1 MKEQIRSVE
10 FAPGKTMHFDIG
22 RIAKQA
28 DGACVVRLGDTMVL
42 CTVVSA
48 KEPKEGQ
55 SFFPL
60 TVDHRESFSAA
71 GRFPGG
77 FLKREG
83 RPSEKEILSSRLI
96 DRSMRPLFPSGY
108 LNETQVISNVI
119 SSDGQNDGDVLA
131 GVGASMAAT
140 ISAIP
145 FAGPMAKVRVG
156 FVDSKFIINPTVD
169 ELKESAIDMIV
180 GGTLESVVMIEGE
193 MTEISES
200 TMLTAIK
207 FAHEAIKKLCQF
219 QLDVR
224 AEIGVE
230 KRPFTMYEV
239 NAAVKEAVLST
250 IGTQLDDVVAK
261 GLNKEDF
268 SGQVG
273 DVKSAIKAKFEAEFA
288 EDSDASSKMS
298 DVSSVFEDALKSAMR
313 NRVLNKKIRLDGRQP
328 AEIRDIWSQTGYIV
342 RAHGSSLFTRGETQ
356 ALVSCTLGTKRDEQ
370 SIDGL
375 FSTEGKQF
383 MLHYNFPP
391 YSVGETGRTGNPGR
405 REIGHGYL
413 AERAL
418 KKMMPS
424 FEEFGYVI
432 RLISDI
438 TESNGSSSMA
448 SVCGGSMALMDAG
461 VPIKKPVGGIAM
473 GMIFGDNNAV
483 VLSDIRGEEDYMGD
497 MDFKICGTRDGI
509 TAVQMDIKVQGIP
522 YEVMDEA
529 LNQAKDG
536 RFHMLDKMAETITE
550 HRQQLSE
557 FAPQIIKVIID
568 GDTIGAVIGPGGK
581 VIQSLQKETGTEIW
595 IEEVGN
601 KGEVTIS
608 ADSLVKAQ
616 DAEQR
621 IKMITGQLEEGAVYK
636 GVVKAIKD
644 FGAFVEIAPG
654 RDGLLHISE
663 YQHERVNNLADFI
676 SIGDELE
683 VMLLKVEQG
692 GKLRLSR
699 KQMLPKP

>member
-28 DGACVVRLGDTMVL
+28 DGACVVRLGDTMVI

-48 KEPKEGQ
+48 KETREGQ
-55 SFFPL
+55 NFFPL

-96 DRSMRPLFPSGY
+96 DRTMRPLFPKGY
-108 LNETQVISNVI
+108 YNDTQVITNVI

-131 GVGASMAAT
+131 GVGASMATT
-140 ISAIP
+140 ISDIP
-145 FAGPMAKVRVG
+145 FAGPMAEVRVG
-156 FVDSKFIINPTVD
+156 LIDNKFIVNPTVD
-169 ELKESAIDMIV
+169 ELAISEIDMIV
-180 GGTLESVVMIEGE
+180 GGTLDSVVMIEGE
-193 MTEISES
+193 MSEVSES
-200 TMLTAIK
+200 TMVQAIK
-207 FAHEAIKKLCQF
+207 YGHEAIKKLCQF
-219 QLDVR
+219 QLEVR
-224 AEIGVE
+224 EEIGKE
-230 KRPFTMYEV
+230 KREFTVYEV
-239 NAAVKEAVLST
+239 EASLKEEVTAK
-250 IGTQLDDVVAK
+250 IGSSLDDIVAK

-268 SGQVG
+268 SEQVSEVKEQISTHFQEKFADDEDIDQKIS
-273 DVKSAIKAKFEAEFA
+273 DVK
-288 EDSDASSKMS
+288 
-298 DVSSVFEDALKSAMR
+298 SVFEDSLKAAMR
-313 NRVLNKKIRLDGRQP
+313 NRVLNQEIRLDGRKP
-328 AEIRDIWSQTGYIV
+328 NEIRDIWTQTGYIV
-342 RAHGSSLFTRGETQ
+342 RAHGSSIFTRGETQ

-375 FSTEGKQF
+375 FSSEGKKF

-405 REIGHGYL
+405 REIGHGHL

-424 FEEFGYVI
+424 FDEFGYVVRI
-432 RLISDI
+432 ISDI

-461 VPIKKPVGGIAM
+461 VPLKKPVGGIAM
-473 GMIFGDNNAV
+473 GMIVGDDKAV
-483 VLSDIRGEEDYMGD
+483 VLSDIRGEEDHMGD
-497 MDFKICGTRDGI
+497 MDFKVCGTRDGI

-522 YEVMDEA
+522 YEVMEKA
-529 LNQAKDG
+529 LDQAKDG
-536 RFHMLDKMAETITE
+536 RFHMLDKMADTISE
-550 HRQQLSE
+550 PRQQLSE
-557 FAPQIIKVIID
+557 FAPQMIKLIID

-581 VIQSLQKETGTEIW
+581 VIQSLQKETGAEIW
-595 IEEVGN
+595 IEEVDN

-608 ADSLVKAQ
+608 ADNLEKAK
-616 DAEQR
+616 DAVQR

-663 YQHERVNNLADFI
+663 YQHERVNHLADFI
-676 SIGDELE
+676 SVGDEME
-683 VMLLKVEQG
+683 VVLLKVEQG

-699 KQMLPKP
+699 KALLPKP

>member
-48 KEPKEGQ
+48 KEAREGQ
-55 SFFPL
+55 NFFPL

-96 DRSMRPLFPSGY
+96 DRTMRPLFPKGY
-108 LNETQVISNVI
+108 YNDTQVITNVI

-131 GVGASMAAT
+131 GVGASLATT
-140 ISAIP
+140 ISDIP
-145 FAGPMAKVRVG
+145 FAGPMAEVRVG
-156 FVDSKFIINPTVD
+156 LIDNKFIVNPTVE
-169 ELKESAIDMIV
+169 ELAISEIDMIV
-180 GGTLESVVMIEGE
+180 GGTLDSVVMIEGE

-200 TMLTAIK
+200 TMVQAIK
-207 FAHEAIKKLCQF
+207 YGHEAIKKLCQF
-219 QLDVR
+219 QLEVR
-224 AEIGVE
+224 EEIGKE
-230 KRPFTMYEV
+230 KREFTVYEV
-239 NAAVKEAVLST
+239 PAALKTEVLDK
-250 IGTQLDDVVAK
+250 IGSSLDDIVAK

-268 SGQVG
+268 SDQVSVVKHEVIEFFDQKFNEDEEHDQKLS
-273 DVKSAIKAKFEAEFA
+273 DVK
-288 EDSDASSKMS
+288 
-298 DVSSVFEDALKSAMR
+298 SVFEDSLKAAMR
-313 NRVLNKKIRLDGRQP
+313 NRVLKEEIRLDGRKP
-328 AEIRDIWSQTGYIV
+328 SDIRDIWTQTGYIV
-342 RAHGSSLFTRGETQ
+342 RAHGSSIFTRGETQ

-375 FSTEGKQF
+375 FSSEGKKF

-391 YSVGETGRTGNPGR
+391 YSVGETGRTGSPGR
-405 REIGHGYL
+405 REIGHGHL

-424 FEEFGYVI
+424 FDDFGYVVRI
-432 RLISDI
+432 ISDI

-461 VPIKKPVGGIAM
+461 VPLKKPVGGIAM
-473 GMIFGDNNAV
+473 GMIVGDNNIV
-483 VLSDIRGEEDYMGD
+483 VLSDIRGEEDHMGD
-497 MDFKICGTRDGI
+497 MDFKVCGTSDGI
-509 TAVQMDIKVQGIP
+509 TAVQMDIKVQGIA
-522 YEVMDEA
+522 YETLEKA
-529 LNQAKDG
+529 LEQAKAG
-536 RFHMLDKMAETITE
+536 RFHMLEKMAESISEPRT
-550 HRQQLSE
+550 QLSE
-557 FAPQIIKVIID
+557 YAPQMIKLIID

-581 VIQSLQKETGTEIW
+581 VIQSLQKETGAEIW
-595 IEEVGN
+595 IEEVNN

-608 ADSLVKAQ
+608 ADNLEKAK

-621 IKMITGQLEEGAVYK
+621 IKMITGQLEEGATYK

-663 YQHERVNNLADFI
+663 YQHERVNHLSDFI
-676 SIGDELE
+676 SIGDEME

-699 KQMLPKP
+699 KALLPKP